1 MLLVRRVPEDAQ
13 RAKDLLERALA
24 TARELG
30 LANVER
36 LAVALLV

>member
-1 MLLVRRVPEDAQ
+1 MLLTRAEPGDAH
-13 RAKDLLERALA
+13 RARELLDQALA

-36 LAVALLV
+36 RAVELLT